1 MEKATGQYSSQY
13 YDPQKA
19 HEYYEKHKQLKGRNT
34 RTSTAGLNEAGKIA
48 SKQVREAI
56 KEERK
61 AYNEKIKEE
70 MKGKIEQLRN
80 MLKGMSKE
88 ERKRR
93 REEIMGK
100 IKGLREENKAKREEA
115 KAMFA
120 EKFAQ
125 EMDKIKSSPE
135 FQGKKGKKKK

>member
-1 MEKATGQYSSQY
+1 MAYASQY

-19 HEYYEKHKQLKGRNT
+19 HEYYEKHKQLKGRQS

-61 AYNEKIKEE
+61 AYNEKLKEV
-70 MKGKIEQLRN
+70 MQGKIERLRA
-80 MLKGMSKE
+80 MLNGMSKE

-93 REEIMGK
+93 RDEIMGQ
-100 IKGLREENKAKREEA
+100 IKGLREENKANREKA
-115 KAMFA
+115 KEMFD
-120 EKFAQ
+120 EKYAQ
-125 EMDKIKSSPE
+125 EMDKIKASPE
-135 FQGKKGKKKK
+135 FAKPKGKKGRKKKS